1 MASFSFSALMSPK
14 RGLAFGAFLALS
26 GCVPGAET
34 GDAGRCI
41 PTDGTASV
49 QRAVFQPGAVTVAA
63 VGDVLMHVLLQEDAA
78 QQPRGYS
85 ALLTHAAPYLQLAD
99 LTVANLE
106 GPAARDVLVHGG
118 ERAVPA
124 GVIYDGQ
131 VYSGYPTFNYHPSLV
146 PALRDAGVDVLQT
159 ANNHAMDRGP
169 LGVDRTVEAILSA
182 GLPYTGTRSRAALDA
197 PWHSVVTAAGQRIA
211 FLACSYSTNGRSDPN
226 GQVLLCYG
234 DEVEVLGT
242 IRTLRA
248 DPAIDAVLF
257 LPHWGAEYVQTPD
270 ANQRRLARA
279 ALDAGAAAVIGT
291 HPHVLQPIEPYR
303 TADGRDAFIAYS
315 LGNFISSQ
323 WSLAQRSSV
332 ILYFDLLPG
341 PNGLEA
347 QMPAYLPTRVTR
359 YVSGVVVQPAE
370 QAVDGQ
376 QSVTHVA
383 QVLGRE
389 GVLSLGDIARLQG
402 RAICTSGG

>member
-1 MASFSFSALMSPK
+1 MASFSVSAYIMSHRSPLFA
-14 RGLAFGAFLALS
+14 GLLVLS
-26 GCVPGAET
+26 ACVPGGESPN
-34 GDAGRCI
+34 DAACI
-41 PTDGTASV
+41 STNSTPIV
-49 QRAVFQPGAVTVAA
+49 QRDVFQPGAITVAA

-78 QQPRGYS
+78 SQPDGYGT
-85 ALLTHAAPYLQLAD
+85 LLRHAAPYLRLAD
-99 LTVANLE
+99 ITVANLE
-106 GPAARDVLVHGG
+106 GPAARDLLVSGA
-118 ERAVPA
+118 ERTIPD
-124 GVIYDGQ
+124 GVIHDGQ

-146 PALRDAGVDVLQT
+146 PALRDAGIDVLQT
-159 ANNHAMDRGP
+159 ANNHAMDRGS
-169 LGVDRTVEAILSA
+169 LGVDRTLQAIAAA
-182 GLPYTGTRSRAALDA
+182 GLPHTGTRPRSAPDA
-197 PWHSVVTAAGQRIA
+197 PWHTVVTAGGQRIA
-211 FLACSYSTNGRSDPN
+211 FLACSYSTNGRADPQ

-234 DEVEVLGT
+234 DEAEVLAT
-242 IRTLRA
+242 VRSLRA
-248 DPAIDAVLF
+248 DPAIDAVIF
-257 LPHWGAEYVQTPD
+257 LPHWGNEYVQTPD

-279 ALDAGAAAVIGT
+279 ALNAGAAAVIGT
-291 HPHVLQPIEPYR
+291 HPHVLQPIEAFR
-303 TADGRDAFIAYS
+303 TTDGRDAFIAYS

-323 WSLAQRSSV
+323 WALAQRTSA

-389 GVLSLGDIARLQG
+389 GVLSLADIARLQG
-402 RAICTSGG
+402 RPICATGG

>member
-1 MASFSFSALMSPK
+1 MTRFFVSAYILSPRNTLIGGLLVLSSCVATSESAGDRECISASGGP
-14 RGLAFGAFLALS
+14 
-26 GCVPGAET
+26 
-34 GDAGRCI
+34 
-41 PTDGTASV
+41 SV
-49 QRAVFQPGAVTVAA
+49 QREVFRPGAVTVAA
-63 VGDVLMHVLLQEDAA
+63 VGDVLMHVLLQEDAGA
-78 QQPRGYS
+78 QPDGYGT
-85 ALLTHAAPYLQLAD
+85 LLRHAAPYLRLAD
-99 LTVANLE
+99 VTVANLE
-106 GPAARDVLVHGG
+106 GPAARDVLPGG
-118 ERAVPA
+118 AERAVPA
-124 GVIYDGQ
+124 GVIHDGQ

-169 LGVDRTVEAILSA
+169 LGVDRTHEAMVAA
-182 GLPYTGTRSRAALDA
+182 GLPQTGTRSRAGLSA
-197 PWHSVVTAAGQRIA
+197 PWHAVVTAGGARIA
-211 FLACSYSTNGRSDPN
+211 FLACSYSTNGRADPA

-234 DEVEVLGT
+234 DEPEVLAT

-248 DPAIDAVLF
+248 DPAIDAVIF
-257 LPHWGAEYVQTPD
+257 LPHWGHEYVQTPD

-279 ALDAGAAAVIGT
+279 ALEAGAAAVIGT
-291 HPHVLQPIEPYR
+291 HPHVLQPIEPV
-303 TADGRDAFIAYS
+303 TTSDGRQGFVAYS

-323 WSLAQRSSV
+323 WALAQRSSA
-332 ILYFDLLPG
+332 ILYFDLMPG

-376 QSVTHVA
+376 QSIAHVA

-389 GVLSLGDIARLQG
+389 GVLSLADIAQVTG
-402 RAICTSGG
+402 RPICTRGG